1 MVPCSGG
8 WNGYRVGRPC
18 EAHGWKPFAA
28 STGSSSCS
36 PVLSISWWRGL
47 QVFMAGQRGLLLD
60 CMADWSFFFPFLFL
74 FSLCMS
80 HTDTGIHFR
89 PLQIHSYFIW
99 YKYCAIN
106 PSTAK
111 SFSAKYYFLIQWSKH
126 VLCRGPDLAHPTGR
140 STISRL
146 ACKIVSSYTRYTFAK
161 NKYNIYTKQNKPK
174 AFLSELSESAWCGP
188 WATES

>member
-1 MVPCSGG
+1 MAENLLQPPRAAAAALQFYPSHDGEAFKFLWPG
-8 WNGYRVGRPC
+8 NEGY
-18 EAHGWKPFAA
+18 
-28 STGSSSCS
+28 SSIVWGIG
-36 PVLSISWWRGL
+36 P
-47 QVFMAGQRGLLLD
+47 
-60 CMADWSFFFPFLFL
+60 FFFPFLFL

-146 ACKIVSSYTRYTFAK
+146 ACKIVSYTRYTFAK

-188 WATES
+188 

>member
-1 MVPCSGG
+1 VRGTWLKTFCSFHGQQQLLSSFIHLMMERPSSFYGRATRVTPRLYGG
-8 WNGYRVGRPC
+8 L
-18 EAHGWKPFAA
+18 
-28 STGSSSCS
+28 
-36 PVLSISWWRGL
+36 VL
-47 QVFMAGQRGLLLD
+47 
-60 CMADWSFFFPFLFL
+60 FFPFLFL

-188 WATES
+188 